1 MTSCPAV
8 SVLPVFLSHVH
19 RLSYGHLRL
28 RAPTAMGYLRLGW
41 AGTYLRASVFCMY
54 YFSRLGEKVGEK
66 VVRVEII

>member
-1 MTSCPAV
+1 
-8 SVLPVFLSHVH
+8 
-19 RLSYGHLRL
+19 
-28 RAPTAMGYLRLGW
+28 MGYLRLGW